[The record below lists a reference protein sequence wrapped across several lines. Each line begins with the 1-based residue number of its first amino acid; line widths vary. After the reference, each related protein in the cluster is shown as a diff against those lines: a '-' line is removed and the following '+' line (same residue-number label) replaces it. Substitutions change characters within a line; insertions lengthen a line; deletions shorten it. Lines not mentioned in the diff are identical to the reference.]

1 MGSKKSALGKGL
13 GALLENAKTDI
24 TSNSTNS
31 IQNQAGL
38 ISRININNITPNPF
52 QPRIDFEKKS
62 LIELSDSI
70 KEHGIIQPITVR
82 KIGRDNFQI
91 ISGERRYQ
99 ASKITNINEIP
110 CYIRIANDEEMLEMA
125 IVENIQ
131 RKDLNSIE
139 IGLSYQRLIEEC
151 NLTHEQLS
159 KKVSKNRSTITNFL
173 RLLKLP
179 IEVQKALR
187 DSKIT
192 MGHAR
197 ALLSFISDKEILEA
211 YNKIISENLSVRL
224 TEQMSNET
232 KNITQTKKGILNRYE
247 VRMENN
253 ISYQFKSKVKIK
265 KNINGSGQVLIS
277 FKNQEH
283 LNKIL
288 DNFDQ

>member
-24 TSNSTNS
+24 TSNSNNP

-38 ISRININNITPNPF
+38 ISRINISNITPNPF
-52 QPRIDFEKKS
+52 QPRIDFEKNS
-62 LIELSDSI
+62 LIELSNSI
-70 KEHGIIQPITVR
+70 KEHGLIQPITVR

-99 ASKITNINEIP
+99 ASKIANINEIP

-159 KKVSKNRSTITNFL
+159 NKVSKNRSTITNFL

-179 IEVQKALR
+179 IVIQKALR
-187 DSKIT
+187 DSTIT

-197 ALLSFISDKEILEA
+197 ALLSFSSEKEILQA
-211 YNKIISENLSVRL
+211 YNKILSENLSVRL
-224 TEQMSNET
+224 TEKMSTTIKEN
-232 KNITQTKKGILNRYE
+232 KKTKKGILNRYE
-247 VRMENN
+247 KRMENN
-253 ISYQFKSKVKIK
+253 ISFQFKSKVKIK
-265 KNINGSGQVLIS
+265 KKLNGSGQVLIS

-283 LNKIL
+283 LAKIL